1 MRLLIGTQE
10 CEVKPHLAAK
20 VGQTDNVDFIFTQNG
35 VSVLCE
41 DLADLGNRITS
52 IIVSET
58 FEEPYAEF

>member
-20 VGQTDNVDFIFTQNG
+20 VGQTDNVDFIFSHDG
-35 VSVLCE
+35 VSVLCK